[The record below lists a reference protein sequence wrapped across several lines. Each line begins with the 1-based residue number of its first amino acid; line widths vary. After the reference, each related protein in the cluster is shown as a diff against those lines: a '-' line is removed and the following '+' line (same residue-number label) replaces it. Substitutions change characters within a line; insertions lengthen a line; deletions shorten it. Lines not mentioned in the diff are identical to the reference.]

1 MSQAIP
7 RIELYRSDGHIEQ
20 VALSPDR
27 TVVVGQH
34 AQCDLVITDEA
45 VHTIHIRVSW
55 TGSHYQVSTAP
66 GVSGVSLNGE
76 WIQQAK
82 LHSSDELIVGRA
94 RLKVVLGETV
104 ELTEGKPDPVESTHV
119 LDSERNHFSVLIE
132 DDEDTE
138 TEPSVSRT
146 PNRNHVG
153 TKVTWWRR
161 KDATR
166 IPFSEHSQSD
176 PTIPGNERL
185 AVSPL
190 VWGLGAAVV
199 FLIGAA
205 VFLWMIISRE
215 SGSRAYETAYE
226 AYQSRNYTIAIRRFD
241 RLVADFP
248 DHEQIDQA
256 RAMGMLTRIL
266 QFCDGNNPSA
276 LRALQEVQR
285 MMDQR
290 DTWKRFSEIEGVL
303 GGALY
308 RLAQKQVDQAVSI
321 GNQDFLRQGKE
332 AWSWYETLAE
342 LKPSESAAWDEKV
355 VRAQEQ
361 IEKTVR
367 FDTLLREGE
376 QFLGQED
383 VHSVYRSHY
392 QFFQQHPNYL
402 LHPRSLEQINQA
414 ITLEKNLV
422 QWTTDSRVAESEH
435 NVTGEVVNDSGREDP
450 QAFVPQTAILADLDY
465 QSPVQLGNSQSG
477 KEVFVQFR
485 GACFALEKNSGK
497 VLWRHPCGEWESG
510 LPLTFSNDQGR
521 CVLLI
526 NNRLHTLE
534 ARDARTGK
542 RHWQKKIEGEVE
554 SSPLIL
560 GSRIFLPVRSRLLVL
575 DVNSGEIQGLFTFP
589 QSITCGVIGPDNNQ
603 LYLVGEQAVVYVIS
617 TDSFQCQEVVYLGH
631 WAGSIRTNPLVMDKY
646 LLIAENATY
655 RNSRL
660 HVLQKSQADTFG
672 VVQRLELTGWVTE
685 SVVHSGNLVWA
696 LTDQGQLY
704 AYQVNPFQ
712 EDRPFTLITST
723 DLPDLEG
730 EEAYMAVASGQ
741 EVWIGAGDLTRY
753 RLSVQQQQIRVAWNQ
768 TRSGTAAQS
777 LQIHGDYVF
786 LAEFPERGP
795 GIFFSAVDGHREK
808 TCWTT
813 QLGDSILTSYLSRSS
828 DDPLQWTGL
837 TTHGKSYDLTPF
849 RHQNVIFDRA
859 INQLDVNAFFDN
871 DQSSGVWVNDSDWVA
886 GSTGQRSLLVWNP
899 SEGTGYW
906 IDLPFAISAGISAF
920 RQGILIPADDQRL
933 YWLSAQ
939 SGEQRAIP
947 FQSPLDVDRPVLW
960 KRPAVLDNGDM
971 AVTDSKSN
979 LFQLEVS
986 ESSPVQLTLKNT
998 AALRMSEQTEI
1009 VSVGEAIYGIDQ
1021 DGQLV
1026 AFSTKDLAVIGR
1038 WPLGQDYEIGGM
1050 WKVDRYLFLKSFNNE
1065 WLCADD
1071 QGKLLWRVRF
1081 PDAIVGPPILSNGG
1095 IFLIQREGK
1104 IHRINIH
1111 DGTTKLIFDTRE
1123 VLVRTF
1129 QGPEERLIV
1138 VCADGAL
1145 LALQTTASKE
1155 P

>member
-1 MSQAIP
+1 MSKAIP
-7 RIELYRSDGHIEQ
+7 RIELYRSDGHVEQ

-27 TVVVGQH
+27 TVVVGHH
-34 AQCDLVITDEA
+34 AQCDLVIADEA
-45 VHTIHIRVSW
+45 VHTIHIRISW
-55 TGSHYQVSTAP
+55 KGSHYHVSTAP

-82 LHSSDELIVGRA
+82 LHSGDELIVGGV
-94 RLKVVLGETV
+94 RLKVVLGETI
-104 ELTEGKPDPVESTHV
+104 ELTEGNLDPVESTHHS
-119 LDSERNHFSVLIE
+119 DSERNHFAVLIE

-138 TEPSVSRT
+138 TATPVSQI
-146 PNRNHVG
+146 PNRSHVG
-153 TKVTWWRR
+153 TKSPWWRR
-161 KDATR
+161 KDSATSL
-166 IPFSEHSQSD
+166 FSGNSQSA
-176 PTIPGNERL
+176 PIIPGNERL
-185 AVSPL
+185 VVSPL
-190 VWGLGAAVV
+190 VWGLGGAVV
-199 FLIGAA
+199 FLVGAA

-215 SGSRAYETAYE
+215 SGSRAYDTAYE
-226 AYQSRNYTIAIRRFD
+226 AYQSRSYTIAIRRFD

-248 DHEQIDQA
+248 DHKQIDQA
-256 RAMGMLTRIL
+256 RAMGTLTRIL
-266 QFCDGNNPSA
+266 QFCEGNNPSA

-285 MMDQR
+285 LMDQR
-290 DTWKRFSEIEGVL
+290 DTWKRFPEIEGVL
-303 GGALY
+303 GGTLY
-308 RLAQKQVDQAVSI
+308 QLAQKQVDQAVSS
-321 GNQDFLRQGKE
+321 GNQDFLRLGKE
-332 AWSWYETLAE
+332 AWSWYGTLAE
-342 LKPSESAAWDEKV
+342 LKPSESVAWDDKV
-355 VRAQEQ
+355 ARAQEQ
-361 IEKTVR
+361 IEKTTR
-367 FDTLLREGE
+367 FNTLLRDGE

-383 VHSVYRSHY
+383 VYSVYRIHY
-392 QFFQQHPNYL
+392 QFFKLHPDYL
-402 LHPRSLEQINQA
+402 LHPRILEQINQA
-414 ITLEKNLV
+414 IALEKSLV
-422 QWTTDSRVAESEH
+422 QWTDFRVAESGH
-435 NVTGEVVNDSGREDP
+435 NVTSEVVDDRGLAEP
-450 QAFVPQTAILADLDY
+450 QIFVSKMAVLADSDY
-465 QSPVQLGNSQSG
+465 RSPVQLGNSQIG

-485 GACFALEKNSGK
+485 GACFALDKNSGK

-521 CVLLI
+521 CVLLV

-534 ARDARTGK
+534 ARDARTGE
-542 RHWQKKIEGEVE
+542 RHWKRKIRGEVE
-554 SSPLIL
+554 GSPLVL
-560 GSRIFLPVRSRLLVL
+560 GNRIFLPVRRGRLLVL
-575 DVNSGEIQGLFTFP
+575 DVNSGEMQGMFTFP
-589 QSITCGVIGPDNNQ
+589 QSITCGVIDPDNNQ
-603 LYLVGEQAVVYVIS
+603 LYLIGEQAVVYVIS

-631 WAGSIRTNPLVMDKY
+631 WPGSIRTNPLVMDKY
-646 LLIAENATY
+646 LLVAENATY

-660 HVLQKSQADTFG
+660 HVLQKSEADTFG
-672 VVQRLELTGWVTE
+672 VVQRLDLTGWITE
-685 SVVHSGNLVWA
+685 SVVHVGNLVWA

-741 EVWIGAGDLTRY
+741 ELWIGAGDLTRY

-786 LAEFPERGP
+786 LAEFPVRGP
-795 GIFFSAVDGHREK
+795 GIFFSAVDGHHEK

-828 DDPLQWTGL
+828 EDQSQWTGL
-837 TTHGKSYDLTPF
+837 TAHGKSYDLTPF
-849 RHQNVIFDRA
+849 RHQNVVLDRA
-859 INQLDVNAFFDN
+859 INQFDVNEFFDN
-871 DQSSGVWVNDSDWVA
+871 DQTSGVWVSDSDWVA
-886 GSTGQRSLLVWNP
+886 GLSGQRSLLVWNP

-933 YWLSAQ
+933 YWLSVQ

-947 FQSPLDVDRPVLW
+947 FQSPLDADRPVFW
-960 KRPAVLDNGDM
+960 KRPVVLDNGNM
-971 AVTDSKSN
+971 AVTDGKSN
-979 LFQLEVS
+979 LFQLRVS

-998 AALRMSEQTEI
+998 AALRMSEKAEI
-1009 VSVGEAIYGIDQ
+1009 VPVGETLYGIDR

-1026 AFSTKDLAVIGR
+1026 AFSIEDLAVIGR
-1038 WPLGQDYEIGGM
+1038 WPLRQASEIGGM

-1081 PDAIVGPPILSNGG
+1081 PDAFVGPPVLSNGG

-1111 DGTTKLIFDTRE
+1111 DGTTRLIFDTRE
-1123 VLVRTF
+1123 VLIRAF